1 MLLDTAPVVANALMF
16 YQAYRRLQGLYFQD
30 ISAWL
35 QAVPE
40 AAEAVSV

>member
-1 MLLDTAPVVANALMF
+1 MLLDTVPVAANVLMF
-16 YQAYRRLQGLYFQD
+16 YCVYGRLQGLYFQK

-40 AAEAVSV
+40 ATEAVSV